1 MTTLLLCCL
10 LSLPVLTW
18 AAASADRDQRC
29 EQLLSAMQT
38 ALQALRRGQSLT
50 PDQQNTWRTWNA
62 DCTSVK
68 WQQRLAETA
77 PPPPPVGKN
86 FPKSL
91 PPPEQPQTPEAP
103 STASEQSQT
112 PEAPSIEVLPSGFVG
127 ADPQSTVE
135 WFKKSLSQIPI
146 KIDQYSTATERAQFD
161 QLLAQQFNSLE
172 PLSFI
177 LPESSHQCQKKYNPD
192 AQRFSFRLYA
202 SPYSSSSEIYKRY
215 EYNRLKLSIFEERK
229 SLGSYEAS
237 NAFGVKVTVN
247 QGKIKEI
254 TLAFPTPYPGK
265 YEFSVQMAPSEARES
280 DKDMGCLALFRPSS
294 PYVIDYSAYIS
305 PTMDFPGSY
314 STEGTALHGRLEQL
328 WIFNQRSGRI
338 YTKVK

>member
-1 MTTLLLCCL
+1 
-10 LSLPVLTW
+10 
-18 AAASADRDQRC
+18 
-29 EQLLSAMQT
+29 MQT

-50 PDQQNTWRTWNA
+50 LDQQTTWRTWNA
-62 DCTSVK
+62 DCKAAK
-68 WQQRLAETA
+68 WQQQLAETA
-77 PPPPPVGKN
+77 PPPPPLEKN
-86 FPKSL
+86 FPKML
-91 PPPEQPQTPEAP
+91 PPPERQEAPEAP
-103 STASEQSQT
+103 ST
-112 PEAPSIEVLPSGFVG
+112 EVLPSGFVG